1 MGVPNFAKIGDAP
14 VPKSLIIGALEA
26 AVRQIGAIKNATDA
40 AVPYVRGAIALRAD
54 DGFVVA
60 LTDATMDATIAAF
73 PGAVL
78 AVLDENVS
86 IPANGE
92 GTVQMI
98 VKGEL
103 AADLLSLDGVAW
115 DSLAAA
121 DREKLRNLLTG
132 SGIIPVAV
140 KR

>member
-26 AVRQIGAIKNATDA
+26 AVRQIGAIKNATGA

-78 AVLDENVS
+78 AVLDEDVS

-115 DSLAAA
+115 GSLAAA